1 MIFSSWAGGGVQGES
16 ACLSVSKALGCSPE
30 TPRIRSL
37 ALLGSSDETP

>member
-1 MIFSSWAGGGVQGES
+1 MIFSSWAGGGVQGE
-16 ACLSVSKALGCSPE
+16 SVSKALGCSPE